1 MNVILWSWEL
11 FWSQLEQKTVKWNV
25 GLLTKEFKIKLASSG
40 QFIKE
45 TVIMQYY
52 RYFFFS
58 LICKGLYVSDNI
70 MPLIRKLILQSKYGC
85 YFYQS

>member
-1 MNVILWSWEL
+1 MNIILWSGEL

-25 GLLTKEFKIKLASSG
+25 GLLTKEFKMKLASSG
-40 QFIKE
+40 QHIKE
-45 TVIMQYY
+45 TVIMQYHL
-52 RYFFFS
+52 FFS

-70 MPLIRKLILQSKYGC
+70 MALIRKLILQSKYGC